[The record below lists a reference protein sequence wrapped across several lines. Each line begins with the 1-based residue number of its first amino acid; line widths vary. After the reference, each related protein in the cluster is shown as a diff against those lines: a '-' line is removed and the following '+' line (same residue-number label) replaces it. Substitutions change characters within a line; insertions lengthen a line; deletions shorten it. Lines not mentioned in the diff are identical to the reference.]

1 MSGVELSRA
10 CREQRWEEA
19 REMITENP
27 QSMWTARGSYGCTA
41 AYYAAGHGNVE
52 MLQHMLAVILRQS
65 LQATSQGDEEEEEE
79 QRRQMLR
86 GAFERGDNNGD
97 TPAHEAAFYGHGK
110 CLAFLVEHAPSGA
123 AVLEAQDMHGWTP
136 AHVAALNGKVMTL
149 DFIVRNA
156 PSGMRGVLDVKD
168 NKGKTPLD
176 RASKNVKEYFTPQK
190 IMEIGFEREL
200 ELISNEF
207 ESISLPSLMF
217 MIIRQNIEIKLYQLS
232 R

>member
-1 MSGVELSRA
+1 MSGLELSRA

-27 QSMWTARGSYGCTA
+27 QLVWTARGSYGCTPAYWA
-41 AYYAAGHGNVE
+41 AHYGNVK

-65 LQATSQGDEEEEEE
+65 PQAISQGDEEEHQ

-86 GAFERGDNNGD
+86 DTFERGGYNGD
-97 TPAHEAAFYGHGK
+97 TPAHEAAFYGHGQ

-123 AVLEAQDMHGWTP
+123 AVLEVKNKEGWIP
-136 AHVAALNGKVMTL
+136 AHYAAFNGVVDAL

-156 PSGMRGVLDVKD
+156 PSGVAVLDVKD

-176 RASKNVKEYFTPQK
+176 RTSKNVKEYFTHQK

-217 MIIRQNIEIKLYQLS
+217 MIIRQNIEIKLHQLS

>member
-1 MSGVELSRA
+1 MSELELSRA
-10 CREQRWEEA
+10 CREQRWEEV

-27 QSMWTARGSYGCTA
+27 QLVWTARGSYGCTPAYWA
-41 AYYAAGHGNVE
+41 AHYGDVE

-65 LQATSQGDEEEEEE
+65 LQATSQGDEEEHQ

-86 GAFERGDNNGD
+86 DAFERGGDNGD
-97 TPAHEAAFYGHGK
+97 TPTHEAAFYGHGQ

-123 AVLEAQDMHGWTP
+123 AVLEVKNKEGWIP
-136 AHVAALNGKVMTL
+136 AHYAAFNGVVDAL

-156 PSGMRGVLDVKD
+156 PSGVAVLDVKD

-207 ESISLPSLMF
+207 EPDSLPSLMF